1 MQTAFGERSAWAAST
16 GALSSPRISRDA
28 KSCGGLHFCAANRYM
43 TAEPGKT
50 SLPAA
55 RSKRQQAPA
64 IPEGWTTGPPDL
76 IGVGAH
82 KAGTTWWWALL
93 VKHPEM
99 DGVPRRKELHLLE
112 HMRDGPISEEQRE
125 WYYRQFPRA
134 PGHLAGEWT
143 TRYMTMPPMPGIIE
157 DIAPQAKLLA
167 IVREP
172 VERYRSGLTQ
182 WQEQTRRGARKRDEK
197 AGKREALK
205 RGFYG
210 RQVQRLLDAV
220 GPERLLVLQYERC
233 VKEPMEQYARTLEF
247 LGLAPFT
254 PDERLLTLR
263 QSATMGK
270 KTRLSDK
277 DRATLIDEYEPE
289 VRLLKQLVPE
299 IDLSLWPPFAHID
312 AG

>member
-1 MQTAFGERSAWAAST
+1 MSADP
-16 GALSSPRISRDA
+16 G
-28 KSCGGLHFCAANRYM
+28 K
-43 TAEPGKT
+43 EPGGG
-50 SLPAA
+50 SN
-55 RSKRQQAPA
+55 RKRQQAPA
-64 IPEGWTTGPPDL
+64 IPDGWAIGAPDF

-93 VKHPEM
+93 VKHPEI

-125 WYYRQFPRA
+125 WYYRQFPKA

-143 TRYMTMPPMPGIIE
+143 TRYMTMPPMPQIIE

-172 VERYRSGLTQ
+172 LERYRSGLTQ
-182 WQEQTRRGARKRDEK
+182 WEDQTKRGARTRDEK

-210 RQVQRLLDAV
+210 RQIQRLLDAV

-233 VKEPMEQYARTLEF
+233 VREPASEYARTLEF
-247 LGLAPFT
+247 LGLSPFT
-254 PDERLLTLR
+254 PDERLLVLR
-263 QSATMGK
+263 HNPTAGSKTKLSA
-270 KTRLSDK
+270 K
-277 DRATLIDEYEPE
+277 DRATLVSEYEPE
-289 VRLLKQLVPE
+289 VRLLKQLVPD
-299 IDLSLWPPFAHID
+299 IDLSLWPPFAHLEL
-312 AG
+312 G